1 MSCDHNWS
9 VEENLEFKRD
19 KDVLEEVKKFSYLGY
34 MISCYGGASEAESAR
49 TGSARKK
56 LWELSGMLFRK
67 QGLSLKK
74 REKIYQCVRPILLYY
89 WEKWELTVADESR

>member
-1 MSCDHNWS
+1 
-9 VEENLEFKRD
+9 
-19 KDVLEEVKKFSYLGY
+19 

-74 REKIYQCVRPILLYY
+74 REDLSMC
-89 WEKWELTVADESR
+89 